1 VNARPFR
8 GVSDEVIRGPLW
20 GFAPADRPAI
30 LHERRRRFGLSEDF
44 EYNVGESAEW
54 ESAE

>member
-1 VNARPFR
+1 VTARPFQ

-44 EYNVGESAEW
+44 EYHAGESDAWASE
-54 ESAE
+54 E